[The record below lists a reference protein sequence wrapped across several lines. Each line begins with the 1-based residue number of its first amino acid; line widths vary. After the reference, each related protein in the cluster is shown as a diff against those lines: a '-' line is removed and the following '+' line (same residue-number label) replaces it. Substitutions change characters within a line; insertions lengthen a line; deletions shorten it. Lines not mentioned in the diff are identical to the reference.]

1 MTPSSLPRYGASAD
15 PRVVQIA
22 TGLVLMAVAACSSGS
37 PHHGL
42 SASQQATSARYS
54 TAPALLVQ
62 CALNHGVTALDG
74 GRPLVSSTALVSSTK
89 QYVKDHPGIDQWLHG
104 TRVELTYNNASRFTD
119 WFNFPP
125 SLIVASKGLFID
137 GQDLFSDWPMTAAT
151 QDLLPA
157 AVCGPGVSAR
167 QLYNQVY
174 ANWPSMRNADPWHT

>member
-1 MTPSSLPRYGASAD
+1 MTAA
-15 PRVVQIA
+15 
-22 TGLVLMAVAACSSGS
+22 GLVLMALAACSSGS
-37 PHHGL
+37 QHGL
-42 SASQQATSARYS
+42 SASQQASNDRFS

-62 CALNHGVTALDG
+62 CAISHGVTALDG
-74 GRPLVSSTALVSSTK
+74 GRPLVSSTALVGSTE

-104 TRVELTYNNASRFTD
+104 TRIELTYNNASSFTD

-125 SLIVASKGLFID
+125 NLIVDSKGLFID

-151 QDLLPA
+151 QDMLPA

-174 ANWPSMRNADPWHT
+174 ADWPTMRSADPWQT